1 VSVAPRLDS
10 PASAASRI
18 DTARRE
24 RFSQA
29 FEEHFRAVSAYAL
42 RRTTPAEAED
52 AVAETFLVAWR
63 RLDELPDD
71 AKPWLLGVTRRVLAN
86 QRRAAGRRHAL
97 VEKVAGAPAGEE
109 DPPRRPAVLQAL
121 ARLSDTD
128 REVLLLVAWDGLSVQ
143 EAAAALRCTRA
154 AAKVRLHRARR
165 RFRAELH
172 RLERRGA
179 AGLPTTRR
187 LEECHEE

>member
-1 VSVAPRLDS
+1 MSVARSLDS
-10 PASAASRI
+10 PVSPASPI

-24 RFSQA
+24 RFAQT
-29 FEEHFRAVSAYAL
+29 FEEHYRAVTAYAL

-63 RLDELPDD
+63 RLDELPEE
-71 AKPWLLGVTRRVLAN
+71 AKPWLLGVARRVLAN

-97 VEKVAGAPAGEE
+97 AEIVAGTPAGEA

-121 ARLSDTD
+121 ARLSDSD
-128 REVLLLVAWDGLSVQ
+128 REVLLLVAWDGLSIQ
-143 EAAAALRCTRA
+143 EAAAALRCTRT

-165 RFRAELH
+165 RFRAELY

-179 AGLPTTRR
+179 GLAAARR